1 MSGFFNR
8 KSGEDSQWISIS
20 DLMSVLMMVFLFI
33 AVSYMLNAGADR
45 ERADRERKIAQQQK
59 DKMEQIAKTYNQV
72 QRQLYTELS
81 TKFKDSLRVWNAY
94 IDPKTLSFGFNDRSI
109 LFDEGSSEVKPRFKS
124 ILNHFFPEFIKILS
138 SKKYKEY
145 VEEIRV
151 EGHTSTEWM
160 GSSTVA
166 DAYFKNLELS
176 QDRTRQVVQYVLG
189 LKKIQSEISWVRYR
203 LTANGLSSSKVIQV
217 KGVEDKERSR
227 RVEFRVRTNAEEQIE
242 NILNLKDHATH

>member
-1 MSGFFNR
+1 MSGLFR
-8 KSGEDSQWISIS
+8 KKSNEEGQWISIS

-45 ERADRERKIAQQQK
+45 EQAEKARKIAQEQK
-59 DKMEQIAKTYNQV
+59 ERMERVAKTYNQV
-72 QRQLYTELS
+72 QRQLYEELS
-81 TKFKDSLRVWNAY
+81 TKFQDSLKVWDAY
-94 IDPKTLSFGFNDRSI
+94 IDPKTLTFGFRDQTI
-109 LFDEGSSEVKPRFKS
+109 LFDEGSSAVKPRFKA
-124 ILNHFFPEFIKILS
+124 ILNSFFPQFISILS
-138 SKKYKEY
+138 STRYRDY

-189 LKKIQSEISWVRYR
+189 LRGIQGNISWVRYR
-203 LTANGLSSSKVIQV
+203 LTANGLSSSKTIQSN
-217 KGVEDKERSR
+217 GVEDKERSR

-242 NILNLKDHATH
+242 QILNLNEDGAS